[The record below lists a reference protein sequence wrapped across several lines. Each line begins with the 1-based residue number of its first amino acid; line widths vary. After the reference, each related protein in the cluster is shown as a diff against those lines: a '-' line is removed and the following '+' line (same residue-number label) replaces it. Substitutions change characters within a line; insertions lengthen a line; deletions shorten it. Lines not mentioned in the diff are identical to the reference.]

1 MPWRPLVPTVLAVD
15 VFDKLNFTGA
25 RVPRFEDLRGE
36 FPKDLESS
44 VFFSADFFKPPDRKG
59 EAHGLVEGGPLQ
71 VPEGKAQA
79 SQRALRLRTCR
90 GRAAAGAGG
99 KQGAGITACSAPA
112 PLPCLRSPGAGRRRS
127 KGRFFTKIW
136 PTHPVMME

>member
-71 VPEGKAQA
+71 VPEGSRAQA
-79 SQRALRLRTCR
+79 SQRAL
-90 GRAAAGAGG
+90 
-99 KQGAGITACSAPA
+99 
-112 PLPCLRSPGAGRRRS
+112 CLRPCPSSGPLALGAADQ
-127 KGRFFTKIW
+127 KGVSSQKFGQLIL
-136 PTHPVMME
+136 

>member
-71 VPEGKAQA
+71 VPEGSRAQA
-79 SQRALRLRTCR
+79 SQRAL
-90 GRAAAGAGG
+90 
-99 KQGAGITACSAPA
+99 
-112 PLPCLRSPGAGRRRS
+112 CLRPCPASGPLALGAADQ
-127 KGRFFTKIW
+127 KGVSSQKFGQLIL
-136 PTHPVMME
+136 